1 MSVCGKQDMIC
12 GKPCMSVCG
21 KQDMICGKPC
31 MSVCGSRDMIC
42 RKPCMSVCG
51 SQDMRCGKPCM
62 SRYDM
67 WETLYVKIW
76 YVGNPVCL
84 CVEDEAWNAGLQGCG
99 VWLNT

>member
-1 MSVCGKQDMIC
+1 
-12 GKPCMSVCG
+12 MSVCG

-67 WETLYVKIW
+67 WETLYV
-76 YVGNPVCL
+76 YVWKTRHEMQVYKAVVSG
-84 CVEDEAWNAGLQGCG
+84 
-99 VWLNT
+99 